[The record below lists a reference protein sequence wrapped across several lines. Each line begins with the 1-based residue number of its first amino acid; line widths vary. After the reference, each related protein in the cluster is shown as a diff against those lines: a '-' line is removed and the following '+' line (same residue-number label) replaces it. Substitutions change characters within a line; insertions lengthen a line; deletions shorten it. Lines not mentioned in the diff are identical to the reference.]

1 MFVMWND
8 GIQVPLGR
16 CRDLPQRSP
25 VQILPPQPILA
36 FGHDS
41 ATEVRKVRT
50 NSKAADFSGSPKKA
64 GQNIGFWH
72 QSGKART
79 VDAPRSIWGCEV

>member
-50 NSKAADFSGSPKKA
+50 NSKAADFSGHRKRRVK
-64 GQNIGFWH
+64 ILGF
-72 QSGKART
+72 GTNREKRG
-79 VDAPRSIWGCEV
+79 R